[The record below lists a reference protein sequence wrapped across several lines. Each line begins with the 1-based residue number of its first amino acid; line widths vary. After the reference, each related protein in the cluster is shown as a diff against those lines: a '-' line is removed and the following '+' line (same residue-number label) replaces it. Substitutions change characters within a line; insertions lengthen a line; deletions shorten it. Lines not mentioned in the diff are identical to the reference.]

1 MKKLLM
7 ILGSISLL
15 ALSGS
20 SVVSCAIKVKAKPNF
35 YDLWDINEKSWN
47 PISKY
52 FAADEIAL
60 NPDVDQ
66 DINKEDYLY
75 HAILNDFNNPTEVAK
90 YFDKYDVKY
99 SVQSYYTVYD
109 NNEKEQYTNATI
121 WLKAFEKEGPNAFN
135 MVYNPRANLQ
145 IVVYPE
151 PGVPGEYNDNAKTR
165 LLDPRIRNNNLVL
178 DRQDSEEIYRQ
189 LAKVA
194 HQIQSL
200 RLKSDEDVAPQVK
213 RIMMEEFDMATKNLM
228 IDKINKKY
236 LPFADTDTFNETIGQ
251 QFKYLEKGYDLLNET
266 VFQDLKKLVNDK
278 NALTNNNTNVNTQDI
293 ANRIESITLDDL
305 TLTFT
310 NKTKKELKEEEN
322 KKIVRKNLC
331 TKLI

>member
-1 MKKLLM
+1 
-7 ILGSISLL
+7 
-15 ALSGS
+15 
-20 SVVSCAIKVKAKPNF
+20 
-35 YDLWDINEKSWN
+35 
-47 PISKY
+47 
-52 FAADEIAL
+52 
-60 NPDVDQ
+60 
-66 DINKEDYLY
+66 
-75 HAILNDFNNPTEVAK
+75 
-90 YFDKYDVKY
+90 
-99 SVQSYYTVYD
+99 
-109 NNEKEQYTNATI
+109 
-121 WLKAFEKEGPNAFN
+121 

-165 LLDPRIRNNNLVL
+165 LLDPRIRNNNFVL